1 MNKAFRTYHLSLLLR
16 LCAAVALVAVGGYAP
31 LAIACGSGMDCATGC
46 GACANCDA
54 GSGCCAG
61 DAVGDTC
68 CSTDTATACCSTGIT
83 QHAGLS
89 TSNCPCSVSTP
100 SQPALPVSQAS
111 QATSA
116 QATHFQPLF
125 ALAALTSALPLD
137 VVAPHGVRSHLPLPT
152 PPSLAALCKLRC

>member
-16 LCAAVALVAVGGYAP
+16 LCAAVALVATGGFGQ
-31 LAIACGSGMDCATGC
+31 LAYACGAGMDCATGC

-54 GSGCCAG
+54 GGGCCAG
-61 DAVGDTC
+61 DAAATTC
-68 CSTDTATACCSTGIT
+68 CSMDTATTCCSAGNT

-89 TSNCPCSVSTP
+89 ASNCPCSVSVPT
-100 SQPALPVSQAS
+100 QPALPVSQPA
-111 QATSA
+111 QATA
-116 QATHFQPLF
+116 TQATHFQPLF